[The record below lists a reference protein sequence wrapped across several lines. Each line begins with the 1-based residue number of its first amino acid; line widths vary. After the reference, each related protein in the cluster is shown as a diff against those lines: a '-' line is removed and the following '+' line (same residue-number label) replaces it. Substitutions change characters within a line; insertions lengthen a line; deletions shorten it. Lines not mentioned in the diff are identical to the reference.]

1 MHCIASTL
9 KPSNL
14 DGLENFKGHIL
25 PSMELQK
32 LCITKFGI
40 VWLVG
45 WIVFL
50 FFFSWVALGCLVVRV
65 TRFIYY
71 WQSYELYWVFNWLQL
86 LSWVKIFGKNLEEPC
101 VNCQKLMRRV
111 LPF

>member
-14 DGLENFKGHIL
+14 DGLENFKGQINIAL
-25 PSMELQK
+25 NGTSKALYYK
-32 LCITKFGI
+32 
-40 VWLVG
+40 VWYCLVG
-45 WIVFL
+45 WLDCFL
-50 FFFSWVALGCLVVRV
+50 FSWVALGCLVVRV